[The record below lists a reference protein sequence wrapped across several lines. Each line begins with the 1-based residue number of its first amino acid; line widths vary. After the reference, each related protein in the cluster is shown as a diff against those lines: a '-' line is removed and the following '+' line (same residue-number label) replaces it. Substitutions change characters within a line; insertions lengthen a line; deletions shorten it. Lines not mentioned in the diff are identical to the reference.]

1 MSRDVAP
8 CRAPCKKFYPSHV
21 FTRLPSPSPF
31 RNDANAAEML
41 EKVAVETRSGKRGD
55 MARIV
60 MKFGGTS
67 MAGTERIRTVARL
80 VAREVANGHEVA
92 GVVSALAAETARLVH
107 FCPRGTHT
115 GSAAVEERVW
125 QYLYT
130 WG

>member
-55 MARIV
+55 MERIV
-60 MKFGGTS
+60 MNFGGTS
-67 MAGTERIRTVARL
+67 MAGTEGIRTVARP
-80 VAREVANGHEVA
+80 VAREVANGNGVA
-92 GVVSALAAETARLVH
+92 VVVSGMAGGRARLVH
-107 FCPRGTHT
+107 FCT
-115 GSAAVEERVW
+115 GVNSGHDPAEHEGLVGGGSQE
-125 QYLYT
+125 T
-130 WG
+130 